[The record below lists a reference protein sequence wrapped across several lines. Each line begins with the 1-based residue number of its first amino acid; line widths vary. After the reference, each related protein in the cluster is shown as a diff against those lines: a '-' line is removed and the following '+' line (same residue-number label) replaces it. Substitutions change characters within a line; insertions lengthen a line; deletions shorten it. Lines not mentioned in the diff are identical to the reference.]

1 MIIACWSGPRNI
13 STALMRS
20 WSSRNDTYVTDE
32 PFYSYYLK
40 TTKLKHPFYQEI
52 ISKYPSDYN
61 EIVSYIT
68 NKIPEEKKIWYQKH
82 MAHHLLDLS
91 TIDWIGQCENCIL
104 LRHPKE
110 VISSYSKKNVLNS
123 VEELGYPQQYEIIKF
138 LKKRNKPFI
147 VIDSNELLKNP
158 EAVLSNWCRNINI
171 KFNKSM
177 LSWEK
182 GNQPYDGIWWKSW
195 YDNVI
200 QTSGFQKY
208 EKKDIVVDNKYS
220 SIYNESIK
228 YYNYLREMK
237 S

>member
-1 MIIACWSGPRNI
+1 MIVACWSGPRNI

-20 WSSRNDTYVTDE
+20 WSSRKDTYVSDE

-40 TTKLKHPFYQEI
+40 TTKLKHPSYQEI

-91 TIDWIGQCENCIL
+91 GIDWIAQFENCIL

-110 VISSYSKKNVLNS
+110 VIFSYSKKNVLNS
-123 VEELGYPQQYEIIKF
+123 VEELGYPQQYEIINF

-158 EAVLSNWCRNINI
+158 EKLLSNWCKKINI
-171 KFNKSM
+171 KFYKSM
-177 LSWEK
+177 LKWEK

-208 EKKDIVVDNKYS
+208 EKKDIVVENKYS

-228 YYNYLREMK
+228 YYNYLREIK